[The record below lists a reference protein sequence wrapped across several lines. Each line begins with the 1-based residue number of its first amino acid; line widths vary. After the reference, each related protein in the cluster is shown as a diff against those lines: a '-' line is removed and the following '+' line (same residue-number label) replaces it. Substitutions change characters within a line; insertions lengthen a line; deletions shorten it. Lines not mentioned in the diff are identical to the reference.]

1 MWPIILNALR
11 IYTPY
16 LLLPVTMTVGY
27 VGYNLENWLHKNV
40 EKKPKSLM
48 EERADRNLDSLDE
61 DPTKVATL
69 KGKTFVPKSSLE
81 VNQVRES

>member
-48 EERADRNLDSLDE
+48 EQRADRNLDSLDE

-69 KGKTFVPKSSLE
+69 KEKTFVPKSSLE
-81 VNQVRES
+81 INQVRES